1 MQKGPIKLEQ
11 ISGTSPS
18 AHPLD
23 YSLVFFI
30 LKLRILRNIW
40 NAHFSHFDDMRLHRP
55 SYLYLAVSLLGII
68 SDPSTRILA

>member
-11 ISGTSPS
+11 TRGTSPS
-18 AHPLD
+18 AHPLN

-30 LKLRILRNIW
+30 FKLWILRNIL
-40 NAHFSHFDDMRLHRP
+40 NAHFPHFDDMRLQKT